1 MQRLLTLAMISVAL
15 ACAPAL
21 AHDDKAKPRPEA
33 AKDGKSDKEKDSD
46 HKKDNHK
53 EKGHGHD
60 KKQDDHKG
68 KSLGHDKKH

>member
-1 MQRLLTLAMISVAL
+1 MTLAMISVAL

>member
-1 MQRLLTLAMISVAL
+1 MHRLLTLAMISVAL

-33 AKDGKSDKEKDSD
+33 GKDGRSDKEKDHG
-46 HKKDNHK
+46 HKKDIQK

-60 KKQDDHKG
+60 KKQDDHKEKG
-68 KSLGHDKKH
+68 HGHDKKH